1 MAGVRSGSTL
11 DDVSALRRLLCGLAA
26 GCGSLLIA
34 STATALSCGPPEFS
48 YDDDGSYTAG
58 DVIVI
63 EGQGWTRGSDEDC
76 DSSPFGDVRIYM
88 ENNDVGQ
95 IQVASGA
102 ADPGGRFVAAV
113 RVPAALSGRVRVD
126 VVAMASAGEQVAGT
140 TTSSPLTVQS
150 GISEG
155 TDVQPV
161 AFGPVDD
168 DPAVWPWLLAMAA
181 AGLAG
186 GGVAW
191 RIAGRRRSTTDIGSD
206 QATSTL
212 PVR

>member
-1 MAGVRSGSTL
+1 
-11 DDVSALRRLLCGLAA
+11 VSAVRRLLCGLAA

-48 YDDDGSYTAG
+48 YDDGSYTTG

-95 IQVASGA
+95 ILVASGA

-150 GISEG
+150 GNSEG